1 MNHLRT
7 AGSAAYAASQVAV
20 AEPPV
25 SAVPANRPVAR
36 TPVQPAPPVVPAQPT
51 AQPAAPVA
59 PTAPPRVDAPVPR
72 QDGSVAIFVHLTSG
86 ERVWAGRFDSGEL
99 AERRANEI
107 VHALNRPE
115 PGVWAKFGNRL
126 IRPEAVV
133 SIEIASRRED

>member
-7 AGSAAYAASQVAV
+7 AGSAAYAASPVAV

-25 SAVPANRPVAR
+25 SPVPVNRPAAR
-36 TPVQPAPPVVPAQPT
+36 APQPAPPVTSAQPPAQSV
-51 AQPAAPVA
+51 APVA
-59 PTAPPRVDAPVPR
+59 PAPPRVDAPAPA

-133 SIEIASRRED
+133 SVEIAPRRED